1 MTINKTLCAALA
13 AALVLAGCAG
23 MSETQR
29 GTAIGAGVGAAA
41 GAVLGRATG
50 NTGAGA
56 AIGTAAGALG
66 GYIWSNR
73 MEQQK
78 RAMEQAT
85 QGTGVAV
92 TQTPDNQLKLEVP
105 SDVSFD
111 TGRADIKANFR
122 PVLDR
127 FGQTL
132 REHPQTTVRIVGH
145 TDSTGSDA
153 VNDPLS
159 LRRAQTVRDY
169 LDSRGVPGAR
179 MSIEGRGARE
189 PLADNGTE
197 AGRARN
203 RRVEI
208 LLREPQA

>member
-1 MTINKTLCAALA
+1 MNKQLSHRPARQDRQALA
-13 AALVLAGCAG
+13 ACDT
-23 MSETQR
+23 MSER
-29 GTAIGAGVGAAA
+29 HKGTATGAAVGAAA
-41 GAVLGRATG
+41 GAVLGATTGGRAGTGALVGGAIGAVAGNLWSRRMEEKKAAMERATV
-50 NTGAGA
+50 
-56 AIGTAAGALG
+56 
-66 GYIWSNR
+66 
-73 MEQQK
+73 
-78 RAMEQAT
+78 
-85 QGTGVAV
+85 GTGVEV
-92 TQTPDNQLKLEVP
+92 TRTADNQLQVKIP
-105 SDVSFD
+105 SDLSFAVNSAALEPELR
-111 TGRADIKANFR
+111 G
-122 PVLDR
+122 VLDQ
-127 FGQTL
+127 FAQGL
-132 REHPQTTVRIVGH
+132 DGSVLVRIVGH